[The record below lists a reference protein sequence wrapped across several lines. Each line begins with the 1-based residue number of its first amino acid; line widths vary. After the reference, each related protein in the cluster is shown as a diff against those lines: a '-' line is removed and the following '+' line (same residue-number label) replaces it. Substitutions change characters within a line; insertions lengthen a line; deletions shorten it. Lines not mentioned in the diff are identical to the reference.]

1 MPQVTHLPTEE
12 EQKTSPD
19 NLPRRNF
26 LMKMLGATAISAVAV
41 SCTKSFT
48 GTDTASSS
56 ARMGSLKD
64 LATAGNT
71 IDLGSGDYAILNYA
85 YLLEQLEAQFYI
97 MVSDQMYSGATS
109 WETKRLM
116 QIRNHEIA
124 HREFFKTAL
133 GGNAI
138 PQIKF
143 NFSSVDFGSR
153 MSVLETS
160 RTFEDLGVAAY
171 NGAGQYISNPAY
183 LTLAGKIVS
192 VEARHA
198 GYIRDLLV
206 PASFASSDVV
216 NIMGLDRAFHPTMVL
231 KAASPFLP
239 ANTTI
244 NTSKAPW

>member
-1 MPQVTHLPTEE
+1 MPQVTDLPTEE
-12 EQKTSPD
+12 EQKTSPY

-26 LMKMLGATAISAVAV
+26 LMKVLGATAITAVAA
-41 SCTKSFT
+41 SCTKSLT
-48 GTDTASSS
+48 GVDAAGES
-56 ARMGSLKD
+56 ARLGSLKD
-64 LATAGNT
+64 LAAGG
-71 IDLGSGDYAILNYA
+71 IDLGSGDYAVLNYA
-85 YLLEQLEAQFYI
+85 YLLEQLEAQFYT
-97 MVSDQMYSGATS
+97 MVSDHMYGGATG
-109 WETKRLM
+109 WEMKRLM

-133 GGNAI
+133 GGKAI
-138 PQIKF
+138 PEINF
-143 NFSSVDFGSR
+143 NFSAVDFSSR

-171 NGAGQYISNPAY
+171 NGAGKYIANPAY

-216 NIMGLDRAFHPTMVL
+216 NEMGLDRAFHPSMVL
-231 KAASPFLP
+231 KAASSFLP

>member
-1 MPQVTHLPTEE
+1 MPQVTDLPTKED
-12 EQKTSPD
+12 EQQQTSLN

-26 LMKMLGATAISAVAV
+26 LMKVLGATALTAVAA

-48 GTDTASSS
+48 GVDAASES

-64 LATAGNT
+64 LAANS

-97 MVSDQMYSGATS
+97 MVTDNCYSNATD
-109 WETKRLM
+109 WEKKRLM

-138 PQIKF
+138 PELKF

-198 GYIRDLLV
+198 AYIRDLLV
-206 PASFASSDVV
+206 
-216 NIMGLDRAFHPTMVL
+216 
-231 KAASPFLP
+231 
-239 ANTTI
+239 
-244 NTSKAPW
+244 

>member
-1 MPQVTHLPTEE
+1 MPQVTDLPTEE
-12 EQKTSPD
+12 VQQTSPT

-26 LMKMLGATAISAVAV
+26 LMKVLGATAITAVAA
-41 SCTKSFT
+41 SCTKSLT
-48 GTDTASSS
+48 GVDAASES
-56 ARMGSLKD
+56 ARIGSLKD
-64 LATAGNT
+64 LAAGG
-71 IDLGSGDYAILNYA
+71 IDLGSGDYAVLNYA

-97 MVSDQMYSGATS
+97 MVSDQMYSGATD
-109 WETKRLM
+109 WEKKRLM

-133 GGNAI
+133 GGMAI

-143 NFSSVDFGSR
+143 NFSAVDFGSR

-171 NGAGQYISNPAY
+171 NGAGKYISNPAY

-216 NIMGLDRAFHPTMVL
+216 DVMGLDRAFHPSMVL

>member
-12 EQKTSPD
+12 EQQILPN

-26 LMKMLGATAISAVAV
+26 LMKMLGATAITAVAA
-41 SCTKSFT
+41 SCTKSLT
-48 GTDTASSS
+48 NADVAAGES
-56 ARMGSLKD
+56 ARMAGLKD
-64 LATAGNT
+64 LAANS
-71 IDLGSGDYAILNYA
+71 IDLGSGDYAVLNYA
-85 YLLEQLEAQFYI
+85 YLLEQLEAQFYT
-97 MVSDQMYSGATS
+97 MVSGQMYSGAS
-109 WETKRLM
+109 DWEMKRLM

-133 GGNAI
+133 GKMAI
-138 PQIKF
+138 PEIKF
-143 NFSSVDFGSR
+143 NFSSVDFTSR
-153 MSVLETS
+153 MSVLQTS

-171 NGAGQYISNPAY
+171 NGAGQYIANPAY

-216 NIMGLDRAFHPTMVL
+216 NVMGLDRAFHPNMVL
-231 KAASPFLP
+231 QAAGSFLP
-239 ANTTI
+239 TGVTV